1 MESTVSRSPII
12 VALDYPQMG
21 DALELAGKLDP
32 ERCRLKVGMEL
43 FTRHGPA
50 IVEKLRQ
57 AGFEIFLD
65 LKFHDIPNT
74 VARACAAAADLGV
87 WMVNVHAMGGN
98 RMISEAREALNRCV
112 HQPLL
117 VGVTVLTS
125 LSNEDLRLTG
135 VSGTAAEHMYRLTDM
150 CARAGA
156 NGIVCPA
163 EEVKRLKHVF
173 APPFLFVTPGIRPS
187 GADKHDQTR
196 TMTPA
201 EAINAGSDFL
211 VVGRPITRAR
221 DPLKVLEEIESE
233 VNEALAEKK

>member
-1 MESTVSRSPII
+1 MSKPAGKTPII
-12 VALDYPQMG
+12 VALDYAQME

-32 ERCRLKVGMEL
+32 DRCRLKVGMEL

-50 IVEKLRQ
+50 VVEKLMGQ
-57 AGFEIFLD
+57 GFEIFLD

-98 RMISEAREALNRCV
+98 RMIFEAREAMDKCTHR
-112 HQPLL
+112 PLL

-125 LSNEDLRLTG
+125 LSDEDLRLTG

-156 NGIVCPA
+156 DGIVCPA
-163 EEVKRLKHVF
+163 EEVKRLKNVF
-173 APPFLFVTPGIRPS
+173 ASPFLFVTPGIRPS

-201 EAINAGSDFL
+201 EAIHAGSDHL

-221 DPLKVLEEIESE
+221 DPLKVLGEIEKE
-233 VNEALAEKK
+233 VLAALAERK